1 MPRGFK
7 EQNKIAWN
15 EGKYKKS
22 LNDSEIKI
30 FKSLNRMQK
39 DTVVLEYL
47 KEQPINLLENNAI
60 EVINKITYEDT
71 GEIVKTKEE
80 LMKEKEIRKMQQEE
94 EKANNLKLKEQKFK
108 EDNYNRLIKFFST
121 QGIYNPSKTTL
132 DAFAKQNIMA
142 NFDKFY
148 HALGT
153 FTLNM
158 EKQAMYN
165 YYQTQQNQNFIQIA
179 QNDKL
184 IKQNDEIIELLKQI
198 ANK

>member
-1 MPRGFK
+1 MARGFK

-22 LNDSEIKI
+22 LSDSELKV
-30 FKSLNRMQK
+30 FKSLSRNQK
-39 DTVVLEYL
+39 DTVVLQYL
-47 KEQPINLLENNAI
+47 KNEPLDLLDENTI
-60 EVINKITYEDT
+60 DLINKITYQET
-71 GEIVKTKEE
+71 GEVVKSKDEVIEEKENKK
-80 LMKEKEIRKMQQEE
+80 KEKIKSTELKQDKIK
-94 EKANNLKLKEQKFK
+94 KANY
-108 EDNYNRLIKFFST
+108 DRLIKFFVT
-121 QGIYNPSKTTL
+121 QGIYNPSQTTM
-132 DAFAKQNIMA
+132 DAFTKQNIMA

-148 HALGT
+148 HALGA

-179 QNDKL
+179 QNDTL
-184 IKQNDEIIELLKQI
+184 IKQNDEIIQLLKTI

>member
-1 MPRGFK
+1 MARGFK

-22 LNDSEIKI
+22 LSDSELKV
-30 FKSLNRMQK
+30 FKSLSRNQK
-39 DTVVLEYL
+39 DTVVLQYL
-47 KEQPINLLENNAI
+47 KNEPLDLLDENTI
-60 EVINKITYEDT
+60 DLINKITYQET
-71 GEIVKTKEE
+71 GEVVKSKDEVIEEKENKK
-80 LMKEKEIRKMQQEE
+80 KEKIKSTELKQDKIKN
-94 EKANNLKLKEQKFK
+94 ANY
-108 EDNYNRLIKFFST
+108 DRLIKFFVT
-121 QGIYNPSKTTL
+121 QGIYNPSQTTM
-132 DAFAKQNIMA
+132 DAFTNQNIMA
-142 NFDKFY
+142 NFDQLY

-179 QNDKL
+179 QNDTL
-184 IKQNDEIIELLKQI
+184 IKQNDEIIELLKTI

>member
-108 EDNYNRLIKFFST
+108 EDNYNRLSNFSLHKVY
-121 QGIYNPSKTTL
+121 IIL
-132 DAFAKQNIMA
+132 AKQ
-142 NFDKFY
+142 
-148 HALGT
+148 H
-153 FTLNM
+153 
-158 EKQAMYN
+158 
-165 YYQTQQNQNFIQIA
+165 
-179 QNDKL
+179 
-184 IKQNDEIIELLKQI
+184 
-198 ANK
+198 

>member
-22 LNDSEIKI
+22 LNDSEIKV

-47 KEQPINLLENNAI
+47 KDQPINLLENNAI

-71 GEIVKTKEE
+71 GEIVKSKEE
-80 LMKEKEIRKMQQEE
+80 LVKEKEIRKIQQEE
-94 EKANNLKLKEQKFK
+94 EKANNLKLKEQKIK

-121 QGIYNPSKTTL
+121 QGIYNPSQTTL

>member
-1 MPRGFK
+1 MARGFK

-22 LNDSEIKI
+22 LSDSELKV
-30 FKSLNRMQK
+30 FKSLSRNQK
-39 DTVVLEYL
+39 DTVVLQYL
-47 KEQPINLLENNAI
+47 KNEPLDLLDENTI
-60 EVINKITYEDT
+60 DLINKITYQET
-71 GEIVKTKEE
+71 GEVVKSKDEVIEEKENKK
-80 LMKEKEIRKMQQEE
+80 KEKIESTELKQDKIK
-94 EKANNLKLKEQKFK
+94 KANY
-108 EDNYNRLIKFFST
+108 DRLIKFFVT
-121 QGIYNPSKTTL
+121 QGIYNPSQTTM
-132 DAFAKQNIMA
+132 DAFTKQNIMA

-179 QNDKL
+179 QNDTL
-184 IKQNDEIIELLKQI
+184 IKQNDEIIELLKTI

>member
-1 MPRGFK
+1 M
-7 EQNKIAWN
+7 Q
-15 EGKYKKS
+15 
-22 LNDSEIKI
+22 EI
-30 FKSLNRMQK
+30 NPDYQ
-39 DTVVLEYL
+39 D
-47 KEQPINLLENNAI
+47 EN
-60 EVINKITYEDT
+60 
-71 GEIVKTKEE
+71 
-80 LMKEKEIRKMQQEE
+80 
-94 EKANNLKLKEQKFK
+94 
-108 EDNYNRLIKFFST
+108 LIKDKEVLDKFFAT
-121 QGIYNPSKTTL
+121 QGIYNPSRTTT
-132 DAFAKQNIMA
+132 DAFTKQNIMA

-148 HALGT
+148 HALGA

>member
-1 MPRGFK
+1 MARGFK

-22 LNDSEIKI
+22 LSDSELKV
-30 FKSLNRMQK
+30 FKSLSRNQK
-39 DTVVLEYL
+39 DTVVLQYL
-47 KEQPINLLENNAI
+47 KNEPLDLLNENSI
-60 EVINKITYEDT
+60 DLINKITYQET
-71 GEIVKTKEE
+71 GEVVKSKDEVTEKKENKK
-80 LMKEKEIRKMQQEE
+80 KEKIKSTELKQDKIK
-94 EKANNLKLKEQKFK
+94 KANY
-108 EDNYNRLIKFFST
+108 DRLIKFFVT
-121 QGIYNPSKTTL
+121 QGIYNPSQTTM
-132 DAFAKQNIMA
+132 DAFTKQNIMA

-179 QNDKL
+179 QNDTL
-184 IKQNDEIIELLKQI
+184 IKQNDEIIELLKTI

>member
-1 MPRGFK
+1 MTEKLGFRESMTDAEIQALFRKNPDAKDFWENLEIDTKK
-7 EQNKIAWN
+7 E
-15 EGKYKKS
+15 
-22 LNDSEIKI
+22 LIKI
-30 FKSLNRMQK
+30 YKLNKR
-39 DTVVLEYL
+39 EFH
-47 KEQPINLLENNAI
+47 ENI
-60 EVINKITYEDT
+60 QV
-71 GEIVKTKEE
+71 
-80 LMKEKEIRKMQQEE
+80 KMQEINPDYQDE
-94 EKANNLKLKEQKFK
+94 N
-108 EDNYNRLIKFFST
+108 LIKDKEVLDKFFAT
-121 QGIYNPSKTTL
+121 QGIYNPSRTTT
-132 DAFAKQNIMA
+132 DAFTKQNIMA

-148 HALGT
+148 HALGA

>member
-1 MPRGFK
+1 MARGFK

-22 LNDSEIKI
+22 LSDSELKV
-30 FKSLNRMQK
+30 FKSLSRNQK
-39 DTVVLEYL
+39 DTVVLQYL
-47 KEQPINLLENNAI
+47 KNEPLDLLDENTI
-60 EVINKITYEDT
+60 DLINKITYQET
-71 GEIVKTKEE
+71 GEVVKSKDEVIEEKENKK
-80 LMKEKEIRKMQQEE
+80 KEKIKSTELKQDKIKN
-94 EKANNLKLKEQKFK
+94 ANY
-108 EDNYNRLIKFFST
+108 DRLIKFFVT
-121 QGIYNPSKTTL
+121 QGIYNPSQTTM
-132 DAFAKQNIMA
+132 DAFTNQNIMA

-179 QNDKL
+179 QNDTL
-184 IKQNDEIIELLKQI
+184 IKQNDEIIELLKTI